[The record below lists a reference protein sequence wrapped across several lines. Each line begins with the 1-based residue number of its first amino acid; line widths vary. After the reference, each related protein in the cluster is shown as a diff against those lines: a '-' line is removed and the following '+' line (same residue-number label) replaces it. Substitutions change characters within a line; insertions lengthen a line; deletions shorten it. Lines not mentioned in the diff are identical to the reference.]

1 MNSFGEI
8 EYDDLLEVNHN
19 LNISYSSSFLSVTP
33 SLENLIS
40 FHNSINP
47 DEKEEDKNK
56 INIKKFKEANI
67 NKFKEDAL
75 YYCSS
80 PETLLNYKRNMDEET
95 NYEFYKSAD
104 CEQFLACQK
113 GRSKNL
119 LSVSKNDLF
128 IKKNMLSNY
137 NDFCAN
143 ASFVTNNNNNKIK
156 MINANLIR
164 KKMEEYGLFF
174 FKDIDENKML
184 SYLDELKAI
193 FEKNPVDMESLGL
206 IHFNY
211 IENNLFLLLKLILNK
226 IKQKMILKY

>member
-1 MNSFGEI
+1 
-8 EYDDLLEVNHN
+8 
-19 LNISYSSSFLSVTP
+19 
-33 SLENLIS
+33 
-40 FHNSINP
+40 
-47 DEKEEDKNK
+47 
-56 INIKKFKEANI
+56 
-67 NKFKEDAL
+67 
-75 YYCSS
+75 
-80 PETLLNYKRNMDEET
+80 
-95 NYEFYKSAD
+95 
-104 CEQFLACQK
+104 
-113 GRSKNL
+113 
-119 LSVSKNDLF
+119 
-128 IKKNMLSNY
+128 MLSNY

-174 FKDIDENKML
+174 FKDVDENKML
-184 SYLDELKAI
+184 SCLDELKAI

>member
-174 FKDIDENKML
+174 FKDVDENKML
-184 SYLDELKAI
+184 SCLDELKAI